1 MVQDIAFG
9 AEGVASIRAVCV
21 GADEVCLE
29 FTGFP
34 FVAFKACPVR
44 CGHRVWGEDSEELSA
59 L

>member
-21 GADEVCLE
+21 GADEVWLE

-34 FVAFKACPVR
+34 FFALKAGPVDCR
-44 CGHRVWGEDSEELSA
+44 HFA
-59 L
+59 